1 MPILKPEADL
11 FPGELFDLSAE
22 EFPWWVAH
30 LRSRQEKLASREAL
44 HRGVPFFL
52 PKYEK
57 VTRRDGRRRT
67 SFLPLF
73 PGYLFFR
80 GRYGARFEI
89 LKTNLCVRILDVA
102 DQASLNADLL
112 QVRQLQLAGLPLI
125 AVPEV
130 KAGDQVRV
138 AEGPFCGI
146 TGTVVKARGKDRL
159 IVSVRFIHRS
169 VSVDLPR
176 EAVILE
182 PVRPSRLTAVAG
194 SAR

>member
-1 MPILKPEADL
+1 MPILKPEVDV
-11 FPGELFDLSAE
+11 FPGELFDLSSE

-30 LRSRQEKLASREAL
+30 VRSRQEKLASREAL

-57 VTRRDGRRRT
+57 VARQDGRRRT

-80 GRYGARFEI
+80 GLYDARSEI
-89 LKTNLCVRILDVA
+89 LKTNLCVRILEVI

-125 AVPEV
+125 VVPEL
-130 KAGDQVRV
+130 KAGDPVRIT
-138 AEGPFCGI
+138 EGPFCGI
-146 TGTVVKARGKDRL
+146 TGVVLKEKGKTRL

-169 VSVDLPR
+169 VCVELPR
-176 EAVILE
+176 EAVIPE
-182 PVRPSRLTAVAG
+182 PARPSHRTAAAG
-194 SAR
+194 S